1 MNLESLRLFHN
12 VATLKSISKVA
23 AASHISQSAL
33 SQQLS
38 KMEEKLGVTALVRS
52 NKGVEL
58 TEEGKIINDYANEI
72 LSTYNRLIQE
82 LDKINSARNSLIIKT
97 TCLSGYY
104 ILSKILSK
112 LTEKADNFFY
122 ELNYQTPQK
131 IHSDLLNDY
140 CDISITSTELDDSD
154 CTSYLLGSDEL
165 VCVCRASYSL
175 MDIEQLPFLLLK
187 DDLNIE
193 NKIND
198 FINLNNIILKTD
210 SLHTIIN
217 YLLIGSSISISILPK
232 LCIVNELEQSLLKE
246 IPIPELKDISY
257 NLYLTYKNDTNKVVK
272 NKLLTII
279 RNIKKEFPHVNVT
292 V

>member
-82 LDKINSARNSLIIKT
+82 LDKINSEKNSLIVKT

-112 LTEKADNFFY
+112 ATEKANNFFY
-122 ELNYQTPQK
+122 DLNYQTPQK
-131 IHSDLLNDY
+131 IHSNLINNI
-140 CDISITSTELDDSD
+140 CDISITSTKLADSD

-165 VCVCRASYSL
+165 VCVCRASSSS
-175 MDIEQLPFLLLK
+175 MDIDKLPFLLLN

-198 FINLNNIILKTD
+198 FINLNNVILKTD
-210 SLHTIIN
+210 SLHTILN
-217 YLLIGSSISISILPK
+217 CLLIGPSISISILPK
-232 LCIVNELEQSLLKE
+232 ICIINELEQGLLKE
-246 IPIPELKDISY
+246 ISIPELKDTSY

-272 NKLLTII
+272 SKVLTLI
-279 RNIKKEFPHVNVT
+279 RNIKEQFPNNN
-292 V
+292 